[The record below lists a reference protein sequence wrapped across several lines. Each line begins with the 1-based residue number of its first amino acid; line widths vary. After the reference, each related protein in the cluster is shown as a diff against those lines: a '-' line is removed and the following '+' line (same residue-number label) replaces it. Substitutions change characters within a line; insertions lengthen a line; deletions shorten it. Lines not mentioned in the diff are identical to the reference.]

1 MYKIGI
7 LTYHYS
13 VNYGAVLQAYG
24 LYQFLSDRGYEV
36 EFIDYRPYQAR
47 NSNLKY
53 LFFRGQR
60 LINPL
65 LLWSGLQK
73 LQKFQRFWR
82 SQIKLSQRTY
92 YDREEL
98 QAANWDYDAV
108 ITGSDEIWNIDNSML
123 EYGKDRSFFLD
134 FLDGKEV
141 AKLSYAASFGGTVKL
156 GKLQEQIYH
165 LFADFKTILVRDGN
179 SQKLVESG
187 GYTAAKVLDPTLI
200 ANFEQIIT
208 PSAIKQPYILLYGSF
223 SVEQGACI
231 TALAKVK
238 KLKIIAIGARPGK
251 WRPPNNIL
259 TVSPEEWLG
268 YYAGASFVFTNY
280 FHGTIFSII
289 FRKPFISFDR
299 PEKSIKVRDLLR
311 DLKLEQR
318 IVTQA
323 QLADL
328 NWDNY
333 LELELD
339 TDNLNQKIARSQEL
353 LLKAI
358 VKLQTAELVQ
368 SSSI

>member
-1 MYKIGI
+1 MVKIGI

-65 LLWSGLQK
+65 LLWSGIQK
-73 LQKFQRFWR
+73 LRKFQRFWR
-82 SQIKLSQRTY
+82 SQIKLSPQTY
-92 YDREEL
+92 YGRQEL
-98 QAANWDYDAV
+98 QNATWDYDVV

-123 EYGKDRSFFLD
+123 EYGKDRTFFLD
-134 FLDGKEV
+134 FLDGQRV
-141 AKLSYAASFGGTVKL
+141 VKLSYAASFGGTIEL
-156 GKLQEQIYH
+156 GELQEQLYG
-165 LFADFKTILVRDGN
+165 LFADFQTILVRDGN
-179 SQKLVESG
+179 SKRLVESG
-187 GYTAAKVLDPTLI
+187 GFTAAKVLDPTLI
-200 ANFEQIIT
+200 ANFQQIIT
-208 PSAIKQPYILLYGSF
+208 PPKIKQPYILLYGSF
-223 SVEQGACI
+223 SVAQGACI
-231 TALAKVK
+231 TALAKEK
-238 KLKIIAIGARPGK
+238 KLKIVAIGARPGK

-299 PEKSIKVRDLLR
+299 PEKSIKVRDLLQ

-318 IVTQA
+318 IVTQS
-323 QLADL
+323 QLENL
-328 NWDNY
+328 NWDDY
-333 LELELD
+333 LELKFD
-339 TDNLNQKIARSQEL
+339 TDNLNQKIARSQAL
-353 LLKAI
+353 LEQAVAQ
-358 VKLQTAELVQ
+358 VKTAELVE
-368 SSSI
+368 ST